1 MIRLHLRIPRYRSEG
16 SGEGMETPL
25 DSWLRYWVVV
35 SCAAI
40 PDILLASLEL
50 LPHHDT
56 LRTVF
61 ICWCLC
67 PGPLS
72 GTELLFNQVLDIS
85 YKIET
90 ELNSMVA
97 DISNFLPVPSDWPGG
112 YNSVN
117 LSRRMLK
124 TTPNKVVL
132 SSLKPSQTRW

>member
-40 PDILLASLEL
+40 PDILLDSLEL

-72 GTELLFNQVLDIS
+72 GTEILFNQVSLTNRQNLDQLHACRYFQFSPCSIR
-85 YKIET
+85 
-90 ELNSMVA
+90 LVWQ
-97 DISNFLPVPSDWPGG
+97 LL
-112 YNSVN
+112 
-117 LSRRMLK
+117 LS
-124 TTPNKVVL
+124 
-132 SSLKPSQTRW
+132 QYQ